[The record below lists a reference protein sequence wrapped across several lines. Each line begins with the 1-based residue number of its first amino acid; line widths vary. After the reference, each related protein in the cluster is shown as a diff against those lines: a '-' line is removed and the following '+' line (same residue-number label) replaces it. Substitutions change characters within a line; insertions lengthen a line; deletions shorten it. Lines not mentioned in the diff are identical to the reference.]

1 MMENKA
7 AKGVCGPTVSLP
19 LLVQPCLHCHLL
31 QPGRDALHPF
41 LWCIAMFKGES
52 GHFLDAAYNTQGACD
67 MYAFNIQ
74 SYTTKDYWG
83 KYMLHTRGRY
93 CTISNTS
100 DIWPSTS
107 SCTAACP
114 FLAIYLTTGFWGSIA
129 LGCIRF
135 HYAHHTNQTQCI
147 TMFFDISES
156 HYSSAVWW
164 LYCISLSSL
173 DYEIYID
180 I

>member
-1 MMENKA
+1 M
-7 AKGVCGPTVSLP
+7 
-19 LLVQPCLHCHLL
+19 HCILFF
-31 QPGRDALHPF
+31 DALLCSKEKAGTF
-41 LWCIAMFKGES
+41 LMQHITHKGHVTCMHSTYKVTPQKTIEANKCCIQETDTV
-52 GHFLDAAYNTQGACD
+52 LC
-67 MYAFNIQ
+67 
-74 SYTTKDYWG
+74 
-83 KYMLHTRGRY
+83 
-93 CTISNTS
+93 ISNTS